1 MGHFLSLQNLLGLGR
16 ITLSNRKL
24 RRRKDALLKKE
35 LKKRTKSVEAAMST
49 LPEKCDE
56 CSTPFDRQN
65 KSLLDKW
72 RLAVYDD
79 GRINLVCPDCVP
91 QSVKNIV

>member
-1 MGHFLSLQNLLGLGR
+1 MTS
-16 ITLSNRKL
+16 SNRKL
-24 RRRKDALLKKE
+24 RRKQDALLKKE
-35 LKKRTKSVEAAMST
+35 LKKRTKGVEKAMSS

-56 CSTPFDRQN
+56 CSTPFDRHD

-79 GRINLVCPDCVP
+79 GRVNLVCPNCVP
-91 QSVKNIV
+91 ESVKNIV

>member
-1 MGHFLSLQNLLGLGR
+1 M
-16 ITLSNRKL
+16 TLSNRAL
-24 RRRKDALLKKE
+24 RRKQDALLKKE
-35 LKKRTKSVEAAMST
+35 LKKQTKNVEEAISS

-56 CSTPFDRQN
+56 CSTPFDKHD
-65 KSLLDKW
+65 KSLLDQW

-79 GRINLVCPDCVP
+79 GLVNLVCPNCVP